1 VLLPGR
7 WSRSLQQE
15 RSGEPEDRKCFA
27 PRPSGLWSVA
37 DMLPGLELNPRHP
50 VWLGGRRVFLAPSP
64 QSAASKQYILS
75 QCVTIM
81 VIFFLLVVIAARTGS
96 HRDG

>member
-1 VLLPGR
+1 
-7 WSRSLQQE
+7 
-15 RSGEPEDRKCFA
+15 
-27 PRPSGLWSVA
+27 
-37 DMLPGLELNPRHP
+37 
-50 VWLGGRRVFLAPSP
+50 
-64 QSAASKQYILS
+64 LS